1 MVWKFIFGEVVLMV
15 VSGFNIWSMM
25 CLDPEQNMQMTPK
38 TKLLFM
44 GGGLF
49 MTHCWLDTVERS
61 SSAVELA
68 WLVVCIYFLSSSMTD
83 IMSCYVYDWFQIW
96 GTVAGVYLIM
106 QSSSDI
112 WIGCSIVIFTI
123 LQGTIFMRLYG
134 RADGLAFLIA
144 ALAMGSLGHGIKSYL
159 LHMIISY
166 LSLAF
171 IQICKGNIG
180 KKGNLK
186 KPVPFLPYITI
197 SFWIVIKTQ
206 IS

>member
-1 MVWKFIFGEVVLMV
+1 MVWKFMFGEIVLMM

-25 CLDPEQNMQMTPK
+25 QLDPEQNMQMTPK
-38 TKLLFM
+38 TKFLFLI
-44 GGGLF
+44 GGLF
-49 MTHCWLDTVERS
+49 MTPCWLDTVNGTSRS
-61 SSAVELA
+61 IHLA
-68 WLVVCIYFLSSSMTD
+68 WLVICIYFLSSTMTD

-96 GTVAGVYLIM
+96 GTAAGVYLVM
-106 QSSSDI
+106 QNQSDI
-112 WIGCSIVIFTI
+112 RVGSSLVIFTI
-123 LQGTIFMRLYG
+123 LQGAIFMRLYG

-144 ALAMGSLGHGIKSYL
+144 ALALGSLGHGIKSYL